1 MSGLEPLTLQ
11 TMYDVQPLNV
21 YNYCT
26 FRKERDKQ
34 ALQELFKWAVPR
46 YIYSR
51 IDSGRDG
58 TLETSRN
65 PESSYKC
72 HILHVKYYNTIVH
85 LTFFL
90 ILHNLNTVCF
100 ITINNIKFIRRWY
113 KNLSFVHTTIKDK
126 RKKYKQDVCHLKKL
140 CFKVTRGGHALLLL
154 ALPLFALCK

>member
-46 YIYSR
+46 YR
-51 IDSGRDG
+51 IHSGRDG

-72 HILHVKYYNTIVH
+72 HILHVKYYNTKVH

-100 ITINNIKFIRRWY
+100 ITINNIKFIRRWN
-113 KNLSFVHTTIKDK
+113 KNLTFVHITIKDK
-126 RKKYKQDVCHLKKL
+126 RKKYIQDVCHLKKL

-154 ALPLFALCK
+154 ALSLFALCK